1 MAKVLMISYEKCTG
15 CRLCELICSVVH
27 EGVSNPSRSRIK
39 VMKWESEGLYVPM
52 SCQQCE
58 DAPCMNVCPVKAIS
72 RDENLDYI
80 KIDYDICIG
89 CRACVSA
96 CPFGAMSFDVIGRKV
111 VKCDL
116 CDGDPQCVRF
126 CEIKALEYVDA
137 DRVSVVKK
145 KDAAYRLSVAEKEAA
160 ALAAQV

>member
-1 MAKVLMISYEKCTG
+1 MAKVLMINYEKCTG

-27 EGVSNPSRSRIK
+27 ESVSNPSRSRIK

-58 DAPCMNVCPVKAIS
+58 DAPCRNVCPVKAIS
-72 RDENLDYI
+72 RDEKLDYV
-80 KIDYDICIG
+80 KVDYDICIG

>member
-1 MAKVLMISYEKCTG
+1 MAKVLMINYEKCTG

-72 RDENLDYI
+72 RDKHLDYV

>member
-1 MAKVLMISYEKCTG
+1 MAKVLMINYEKCTG

-39 VMKWESEGLYVPM
+39 IMKWESEGLYIPM

-72 RDENLDYI
+72 RDEKLNYV

-96 CPFGAMSFDVIGRKV
+96 CPFGAMSFDVIGKKV

-126 CEIKALEYVDA
+126 CESKALEYVDA

-145 KDAAYRLSVAEKEAA
+145 KDAAYRLSIAEKEAA
-160 ALAAQV
+160 VLAAQV